1 MKTFQEFILLS
12 ERYYKPDE
20 KLPSGKTPYEKASAS
35 SAKQHDRYFSKPNGE
50 RSLKDIKRL
59 VKQSERTNQKVRHG
73 ADNPNFNADKFWEA
87 CTK

>member
-35 SAKQHDRYFSKPNGE
+35 SSRQHDRYFSKPNGE
-50 RSLKDIKRL
+50 RSLKDIIRL
-59 VKQSERTNQKVRHG
+59 VKQSEKIGRAHV
-73 ADNPNFNADKFWEA
+73 
-87 CTK
+87 